1 MKPSA
6 RVLRLNILNT
16 QRRDEAALRLAAAIS
31 EHSSQQQRLDQL
43 QQYREDYEQQM
54 RSAMAS
60 IRSVAELDRRHRFL
74 ASIRQAIEQQQS
86 AVDRA
91 LRQLDY
97 CQDALLAE
105 RRECRRLELLAA
117 KMDADGVVKAGKI
130 EQRQQ
135 DEMVMDRYRRK
146 S

>member
-6 RVLRLNILNT
+6 RVLRLNLLNT
-16 QRRDEAALRLAAAIS
+16 QRRDEAAMRLAAAIN
-31 EHSSQQQRLDQL
+31 EHGSQQQRLNQL
-43 QQYREDYEQQM
+43 RQYVEDYERQTL
-54 RSAMAS
+54 SAMAS
-60 IRSVAELDRRHRFL
+60 IRSVAELDRQNRFVG
-74 ASIRQAIEQQQS
+74 SVRQAVEQQQT

-117 KMDADGVVKAGKI
+117 KLEADRLLEANRV

-135 DEMVMDRYRRK
+135 DELVMDNCRRK
-146 S
+146 R